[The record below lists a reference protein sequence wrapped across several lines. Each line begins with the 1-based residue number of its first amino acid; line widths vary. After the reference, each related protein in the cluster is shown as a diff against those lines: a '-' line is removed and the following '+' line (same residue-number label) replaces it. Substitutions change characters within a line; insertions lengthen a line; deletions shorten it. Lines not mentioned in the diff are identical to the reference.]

1 MRGDLGA
8 GASEVH
14 EKARAVLSFW
24 FGEVPAKQ
32 RFAADPVLDQDIT
45 ARFGAMRDA
54 LLATG
59 AQGWR
64 DDPDALL
71 AAIVLLDQF
80 SRNMHRG
87 KAAAF
92 AGDALALD
100 LTREAIERGW
110 DERLDPDEQRAFLY
124 MPLMHAEDP
133 AAQQLSI
140 ACFEQL
146 GNAENLAYARD
157 HADVIA
163 RFGRFPS
170 RNDALGRK
178 STPAEKLYLSQPG
191 AGW

>member
-14 EKARAVLSFW
+14 EKASAVLSFW

-32 RFAADPVLDQDIT
+32 RFAADPALDQEIT

-54 LLATG
+54 VLATG

-64 DDPDALL
+64 DDPETLL
-71 AAIVLLDQF
+71 AAIILLDQF

-87 KAAAF
+87 TAAAF
-92 AGDALALD
+92 TGDALSLD

-133 AAQQLSI
+133 AAQQLSV

-146 GNAENLAYARD
+146 GNAENLAYAHE
-157 HADVIA
+157 HADVIV

-170 RNDALGRK
+170 RNEALGRK
-178 STPAEKLYLSQPG
+178 STPAEKAYLSQPG